1 MKNQRLRRPSPA
13 LVIAVIALICALT
26 GTAWAALG
34 KNSVGSKQ
42 LKKNS
47 VTTAKIKKEAVAA
60 GKIKKATIT
69 GKQINLAKL
78 GTVPS
83 AEVANSIPP
92 NPVHVVGAA
101 GEPGFLSGSQNYGS
115 LSGLANSVPVSFLKD
130 HDNVVH
136 LEGAAKRGT
145 VGPIPGTLFQLPA
158 GFRPPAGTIA
168 VVELPEEVGL
178 LIAGSSVVVEGLDIS
193 GDVIAQGAGEN
204 AVLTGTTFFAGS

>member
-1 MKNQRLRRPSPA
+1 MKNQRIRRPSPA

-92 NPVHVVGAA
+92 SPVHVVGAA
-101 GEPGFLSGSQNYGS
+101 GEPGFQGGAHNLGSAPGFPVGV
-115 LSGLANSVPVSFLKD
+115 GLPGASFIKTR
-130 HDNVVH
+130 DNIVQ
-136 LEGAAKRGT
+136 LEG
-145 VGPIPGTLFQLPA
+145 VVEIPTGAPLPVAYQLPP
-158 GFRPPAGTIA
+158 GFRPPAGQLVIMEQNETT
-168 VVELPEEVGL
+168 
-178 LIAGSSVVVEGLDIS
+178 LIVAGSNVVLEGHDIS
-193 GDVIAQGAGEN
+193 GDV
-204 AVLTGTTFFAGS
+204 LTVAEKPAILSGFSFFAGS

>member
-1 MKNQRLRRPSPA
+1 MKNQRIRRPSPA

-83 AEVANSIPP
+83 A
-92 NPVHVVGAA
+92 
-101 GEPGFLSGSQNYGS
+101 Q
-115 LSGLANSVPVSFLKD
+115 LAN
-130 HDNVVH
+130 
-136 LEGAAKRGT
+136 
-145 VGPIPGTLFQLPA
+145 
-158 GFRPPAGTIA
+158 TIA
-168 VVELPEEVGL
+168 APEATHLV
-178 LIAGSSVVVEGLDIS
+178 
-193 GDVIAQGAGEN
+193 
-204 AVLTGTTFFAGS
+204 